1 MTDPAAQS
9 IAALRRAQDEL
20 AALVGTLTP
29 EQLTT
34 PSACTEWSV
43 ADVLS
48 HLGSGAENNRRTL
61 LAGRADM
68 AANQAVWDRW
78 NTMTPQDKAINCV
91 SFGEQLV
98 QAFESQD
105 EGARQHRTIDLGFLP
120 MPVDI
125 AFCADLRLS
134 EMALHRWDVEVPF
147 DASATISDYLVPIV
161 LDRLPLFAGFFAK
174 PIGRA
179 LRIGIRALAPD
190 RDYVLELTTEGGSLS
205 EGASGDVDA
214 SMSLPAEAFVRLTS
228 GRLAPKHTPAGV
240 EVRGAVSLDDLR
252 TVFPGY

>member
-1 MTDPAAQS
+1 M
-9 IAALRRAQDEL
+9 RRAQNEL
-20 AALVGTLTP
+20 AALVGTLTA
-29 EQLTT
+29 EDLIT
-34 PSACTEWSV
+34 PSPCTEWSV

-48 HLGSGAENNRRTL
+48 HLGSTAENNRRTL
-61 LAGRADM
+61 LVGKADM

-78 NTMTPQDKAINCV
+78 NAMTPGDKATNSV
-91 SFGEQLV
+91 RSGEELV

-105 EGARQHRTIDLGFLP
+105 EEARQHHKIDLGFLP

-147 DASATISDYLVPIV
+147 EPLATVSDYLVPIV

-174 PIGRA
+174 PIGRVV
-179 LRIGIRALAPD
+179 RIGISTSAPE
-190 RDYVLELTTEGGSLS
+190 REYVLDLTTDGGSLG
-205 EGASGDVDA
+205 EGASNDVDA
-214 SMSLPAEAFVRLTS
+214 TASLSAEALLRLTS
-228 GRLAPKHTPAGV
+228 GRLDPGHTPAGV
-240 EVRGAVSLDDLR
+240 KVAGKVNLDDLR

>member
-1 MTDPAAQS
+1 MEDPAALS
-9 IAALRRAQDEL
+9 IAAMRRAQDEL
-20 AALVGTLTP
+20 AVLVGTLTP

-34 PSACTEWSV
+34 QSACTDWSV

-48 HLGSGAENNRRTL
+48 HLGSGAENSRRTL
-61 LAGRADM
+61 LAGTADM
-68 AANQAVWDRW
+68 AANQAAWDHW
-78 NTMTPQDKAINCV
+78 NAMTPEDKASNSVI
-91 SFGEQLV
+91 FGEQLV

-105 EGARQHRTIDLGFLP
+105 DQARQHRRIDLGVLP

-147 DASATISDYLVPIV
+147 DASVTVSDYLVPIV

-179 LRIGIRALAPD
+179 HRIGIRTLVPD
-190 RDYVLELTTEGGSLS
+190 RDYVLELTTEGGSLG

-214 SMSLPAEAFVRLTS
+214 SALLPAEAFVRLTA
-228 GRLAPKHTPAGV
+228 GRLDPEHTPAGV
-240 EVRGAVSLDDLR
+240 EVTGTVGLDDLR